1 MTSKFVTAPGGGGGG
16 AVAATITAS
25 RTNRMQ
31 FAPFIWLFVGPA
43 MSFPSRS
50 LRSSRWETLSSRN
63 GLMHADL
70 LLLLLL
76 LLARSSR
83 MQREFIVFNL
93 PQKKRGE

>member
-1 MTSKFVTAPGGGGGG
+1 MTSKFVTAQGEGG
-16 AVAATITAS
+16 AVAATITTS

-76 LLARSSR
+76 ARSSR